1 MYHFSLNMDDKR
13 PDSVRINACT
23 SLVVI
28 VISYYSKIFHVYNIL
43 DRPFL
48 EMATVI
54 LRVSVVQTYVVKNKT
69 ITRYHPSLE
78 EG

>member
-1 MYHFSLNMDDKR
+1 MDDKR

-69 ITRYHPSLE
+69 ITQYHPSLE